1 MKMIALREEFVYKL
15 LNKILLII
23 MNIGTIIVAVIEF
36 SNNNYSRVM
45 TFVAIYPLLL
55 LPFIINKTKFKLSEQ
70 EVFLYYLFILL
81 ADFIGC
87 VCNLYNTVSWYDIF
101 VHFLSGIFTFVL
113 ATIIFRLISK
123 DNNKLL
129 KILFSLGM
137 VALIAIMWEVFEFSV
152 DSLIHTNL
160 QHNQD
165 TGVID
170 TMQDMIVA
178 LLGGIISSI
187 YIWIKK
193 L

>member
-1 MKMIALREEFVYKL
+1 MKMFALKEEFVYKL

-178 LLGGIISSI
+178 MLGGLISSI
-187 YIWIKK
+187 YMWIKK
-193 L
+193 

>member
-178 LLGGIISSI
+178 MLGGLISST
-187 YIWIKK
+187 YMWIKK
-193 L
+193 

>member
-1 MKMIALREEFVYKL
+1 MYKL

-23 MNIGTIIVAVIEF
+23 MNIGTIIVAILEF
-36 SNNNYSRVM
+36 TNNNYARAM
-45 TFVAIYPLLL
+45 TFVAIFPLLL
-55 LPFIINKTKFKLSEQ
+55 IPFIINKTKFKLSDKEI
-70 EVFLYYLFILL
+70 FLYYLFILL

-101 VHFLSGIFTFVL
+101 VHFLSGMFTFVL
-113 ATIIFRLISK
+113 ATIVYRIIS
-123 DNNKLL
+123 DSNNKLL
-129 KILFSLGM
+129 KLLFCLGI
-137 VALIAIMWEVFEFSV
+137 VSLIAVTWEVFEFSI
-152 DSLIHTNL
+152 DSFAHTNL

-178 LLGGIISSI
+178 MLGGIISSI
-187 YIWIKK
+187 YTWIKK

>member
-178 LLGGIISSI
+178 MLGGLISSI
-187 YIWIKK
+187 YMWIKK
-193 L
+193 

>member
-1 MKMIALREEFVYKL
+1 MYKL

-23 MNIGTIIVAVIEF
+23 MNIGTIIVAILNF
-36 SNNNYSRVM
+36 TNNNYSRVM
-45 TFVAIYPLLL
+45 TFVAIFPLLL
-55 LPFIINKTKFKLSEQ
+55 IPFIINKTKLKLSDKEI
-70 EVFLYYLFILL
+70 FLYYLFILL

-87 VCNLYNTVSWYDIF
+87 VCNLYNNVSWYDIF
-101 VHFLSGIFTFVL
+101 VHFLSGMFTFVL
-113 ATIIFRLISK
+113 ATIIYRMISN

-129 KILFSLGM
+129 KILFCLGI
-137 VALIAIMWEVFEFSV
+137 VALIAIAWEVFEFSI
-152 DSLIHTNL
+152 DSLAHTNL

-178 LLGGIISSI
+178 TLGGIISSI

>member
-1 MKMIALREEFVYKL
+1 MKMFALREEFVYKL

-178 LLGGIISSI
+178 MLGGLISST
-187 YIWIKK
+187 YMWIKK
-193 L
+193 

>member
-178 LLGGIISSI
+178 MLGGLVASI
-187 YIWIKK
+187 YTWIKK
-193 L
+193 

>member
-1 MKMIALREEFVYKL
+1 MYKL

-23 MNIGTIIVAVIEF
+23 MNIGTIIVATIEF
-36 SNNNYSRVM
+36 TNNNYARVM
-45 TFVAIYPLLL
+45 TFVAIFPLLL
-55 LPFIINKTKFKLSEQ
+55 IPFIINKTRLKLSDKEI
-70 EVFLYYLFILL
+70 FLYYVFILL

-101 VHFLSGIFTFVL
+101 VHFLSGMFTFVL
-113 ATIIFRLISK
+113 ATIIYRLITNDK
-123 DNNKLL
+123 NKIL
-129 KILFSLGM
+129 KILFCLGI
-137 VALIAIMWEVFEFSV
+137 VAIIAIAWEVFEFSI
-152 DSLIHTNL
+152 DSLVHTNL

-187 YIWIKK
+187 YTWIKK

>member
-1 MKMIALREEFVYKL
+1 MYKL

-23 MNIGTIIVAVIEF
+23 MNIGTIIVATIEF
-36 SNNNYSRVM
+36 THNNYARVM
-45 TFVAIYPLLL
+45 TFVAIFPLLL
-55 LPFIINKTKFKLSEQ
+55 IPFIINKTKLKLSDKEI
-70 EVFLYYLFILL
+70 FLYYVFILL

-101 VHFLSGIFTFVL
+101 VHFLSGMFTFVL
-113 ATIIFRLISK
+113 ATIIYRLLTNDK
-123 DNNKLL
+123 NKIL
-129 KILFSLGM
+129 KILFCLG
-137 VALIAIMWEVFEFSV
+137 VIAVIAIAWEVFEFSI
-152 DSLIHTNL
+152 DSLAHTNL

-187 YIWIKK
+187 YTWIKK

>member
-1 MKMIALREEFVYKL
+1 MYKL
-15 LNKILLII
+15 LNKILLVI
-23 MNIGTIIVAVIEF
+23 MNIGTIIVAILNF
-36 SNNNYSRVM
+36 TNNNYSRVM
-45 TFVAIYPLLL
+45 TFVAIFPLLL
-55 LPFIINKTKFKLSEQ
+55 IPFIINKTKLKLSDKEI
-70 EVFLYYLFILL
+70 FLYYLFILL

-87 VCNLYNTVSWYDIF
+87 VCNLYNNVSWYDIF
-101 VHFLSGIFTFVL
+101 VHFLSGMFTFVL
-113 ATIIFRLISK
+113 ATIIYRMISN

-129 KILFSLGM
+129 KILFCLGI
-137 VALIAIMWEVFEFSV
+137 VALIAITWEVFEFSI
-152 DSLIHTNL
+152 DSLAHTNL

-178 LLGGIISSI
+178 TLGGIISSI

>member
-1 MKMIALREEFVYKL
+1 MYKL

-23 MNIGTIIVAVIEF
+23 MNIGTIIVAILNF
-36 SNNNYSRVM
+36 TNNNYSRVM
-45 TFVAIYPLLL
+45 TFVAIFPLLL
-55 LPFIINKTKFKLSEQ
+55 IPFIINKTKLKLSDKEI
-70 EVFLYYLFILL
+70 FLYYLFILL

-87 VCNLYNTVSWYDIF
+87 VCNLYNNVSWYDIF
-101 VHFLSGIFTFVL
+101 VHFLSGMFTFVL
-113 ATIIFRLISK
+113 ATIIYRMISNG
-123 DNNKLL
+123 NNKLL
-129 KILFSLGM
+129 KILFCLGI
-137 VALIAIMWEVFEFSV
+137 VALIAITWEVFEFSI
-152 DSLIHTNL
+152 DSLAHTNL

-178 LLGGIISSI
+178 MLGGIISSI

>member
-1 MKMIALREEFVYKL
+1 MYKL

-81 ADFIGC
+81 FDFIGC

-178 LLGGIISSI
+178 MLGGLISSI
-187 YIWIKK
+187 YMWIKK
-193 L
+193 

>member
-1 MKMIALREEFVYKL
+1 MYKL

-23 MNIGTIIVAVIEF
+23 MNIGTIIVAILNF
-36 SNNNYSRVM
+36 TNNNYSRVM
-45 TFVAIYPLLL
+45 TFVAIFPLLL
-55 LPFIINKTKFKLSEQ
+55 IPFIINKTKLKLSDKEI
-70 EVFLYYLFILL
+70 FLYYLFILL

-87 VCNLYNTVSWYDIF
+87 VCNLYNNVSWYDIF
-101 VHFLSGIFTFVL
+101 VHFLSGMFTFVL
-113 ATIIFRLISK
+113 ATIIYRMISN

-129 KILFSLGM
+129 KILFCLGI
-137 VALIAIMWEVFEFSV
+137 VALIAITWEVFEFSI
-152 DSLIHTNL
+152 DSLAHTNL

-178 LLGGIISSI
+178 TLGGIISSI